1 MVEYVVPAPK
11 RRRGRPRAGE
21 SDARDRILAAAIE
34 EFGGAGYDGATI
46 RGIAARAGVDSALIH
61 HHFGTKAD
69 LFGAVIDAPMR
80 PDLALPEILAGPRDE
95 VGERI
100 VRYVLETWEV
110 PEARRRA
117 FPWPGLL
124 VAPVLVVPYVDPT
137 RYVERYAE
145 PDKSHS
151 GLGTGESAWS
161 VPYWWVD
168 GGAAVMAM
176 LLAAESEGLGALFF
190 GQFGHEDAVREAFG
204 VPAAQRALGTVG
216 TARNWTTLTKLLA
229 LAKTLESGNGGAT

>member
-34 EFGGAGYDGATI
+34 EFGSAGYDGATI

-80 PDLALPEILAGPRDE
+80 PDLALPEILAGPRHE

-110 PEARRRA
+110 PEARRRGVA
-117 FPWPGLL
+117 LLRTAIGNKLTTPLVAGFLSRELIGRIARTLEVPDAELRATLAGSQIAGMLIARYVLRLPGLAEASL
-124 VAPVLVVPYVDPT
+124 DDI
-137 RYVERYAE
+137 VERVG
-145 PDKSHS
+145 P
-151 GLGTGESAWS
+151 
-161 VPYWWVD
+161 
-168 GGAAVMAM
+168 
-176 LLAAESEGLGALFF
+176 
-190 GQFGHEDAVREAFG
+190 
-204 VPAAQRALGTVG
+204 TVQHH
-216 TARNWTTLTKLLA
+216 LYD
-229 LAKTLESGNGGAT
+229 